1 MALRIHVASDGHDD
15 IRGNKIACE
24 ESFNGR
30 ADLIAYVGD
39 LMAPGLEAL
48 RRLRELYPDY
58 SIPLIYVPGN
68 HDFYSD
74 GDPKRPH
81 LKTTIE
87 RQLREMPELA
97 DKLGIILLQDSVREF
112 YASGMLV
119 RAFGGTLWSNMQARP
134 GYVSMNDAMREAGKR
149 MNDYRTIKTGEG
161 RSKDQL
167 RPTETLAMHRETVRF
182 VERVLSTP
190 TDADVTL
197 LCTHHAPSYRSLRGW
212 DPEHPERFGTMD
224 WCYASNCERWF
235 TGEGMGPDHVAPDL
249 AVHGHVHANKD
260 YTIGE
265 TRIVANPRGY
275 PLHAL
280 GMVGRENP
288 HYDPQKVIELEPRY
302 VPGMRI

>member
-1 MALRIHVASDGHDD
+1 MTLRIHVASDGHDD

-24 ESFNGR
+24 ESFGGR

-74 GDPKRPH
+74 GNPKTPH

-87 RQLREMPELA
+87 KQLAEMPQLAEELE
-97 DKLGIILLQDSVREF
+97 IILLQDSVREF
-112 YASGMLV
+112 YAGGMLV
-119 RAFGGTLWSNMQARP
+119 RAVGGTLWSDIQARP
-134 GYVSMNDAMREAGKR
+134 GYVSMNDAMREAAKR
-149 MNDYRTIKTGEG
+149 MNDYRLVKTGEG
-161 RSKDQL
+161 RSRDML
-167 RPTETLAMHRETVRF
+167 TPRETIAMHRETVRF
-182 VERVLSTP
+182 IEEVLSTP
-190 TDADVTL
+190 TDADYTL
-197 LCTHHAPSYRSLRGW
+197 LCTHHAPSYRSLRDW
-212 DPEHPERFGTMD
+212 DPARPEIFRDMD
-224 WCYASNCERWF
+224 WCYASDCERWF
-235 TGEGMGPDHVAPDL
+235 TGEGMSPDHVAPDL

-260 YTIGE
+260 YVVGQ
-265 TRIVANPRGY
+265 TRVLANPRGY

-288 HYDPQKVIELEPRY
+288 HYDPQKVVELEPRY
-302 VPGMRI
+302 SPGMRM